1 MFRENICSVDNIYLF
16 LTTHIIQVKHN
27 QNQMKKTLIA
37 SLKKESKEKRSQ
49 ADTLY
54 SEADA
59 IDKVLSMYGASPI
72 KMSRPKNSDI
82 EEKSTSKKRKRYS
95 NSRSNSYLN
104 PRMDVLGN
112 GKNKIDYPRFI
123 MEYMAGSNRTYCK
136 TTDIYLKLT
145 KKYGDADRNMYQK
158 VLENM
163 KLLKKR
169 NAVEI
174 KVLGNNY
181 TWKLTDSGRKQ
192 LSQLSKLGKDAK
204 VKRKYTKRAKPV
216 VSKKKKKA
224 KKVGRE
230 GVKVNGLSVKEIA
243 SQLKVSPRTV
253 SRKLNVLTK
262 EKKPLTDIFNEKKSE
277 KSEELVTA

>member
-1 MFRENICSVDNIYLF
+1 
-16 LTTHIIQVKHN
+16 
-27 QNQMKKTLIA
+27 MKKTLIA
-37 SLKKESKEKRSQ
+37 SLKKESNEKRSQ

-59 IDKVLSMYGASPI
+59 IDKVLSMYGASSI
-72 KMSRPKNSDI
+72 KMGRPKNSNI
-82 EEKSTSKKRKRYS
+82 EEKNISKKRKRYS
-95 NSRSNSYLN
+95 NSRSNSYLS

-112 GKNKIDYPRFI
+112 GRNKIDYPKFI

-145 KKYGDADRNMYQK
+145 KKYGDTDRNMYQK

-174 KVLGNNY
+174 KVLGNSY
-181 TWKLTDSGRKQ
+181 TWKLTDGGRKQ
-192 LSQLSKLGKDAK
+192 LSRLGKDDVK
-204 VKRKYTKRAKPV
+204 VKRKYTKRTKPV
-216 VSKKKKKA
+216 IKKKVKKSGA

-230 GVKVNGLSVKEIA
+230 GIKVNGLSVKEIA
-243 SQLKVSPRTV
+243 SQLKKSPRTV
-253 SRKLNVLTK
+253 SRKLNVLAK
-262 EKKPLTDIFNEKKSE
+262 GKKPLTDIFNEKKG
-277 KSEELVTA
+277 EELVTA